1 MSSTEI
7 GPVKTEQPT
16 KMFQIFT
23 TIFKQTKMFF
33 PIAIFL
39 LGLIYFYTSKDQN
52 VLTYLVSS
60 IFFIMTYLI
69 SGKNIFYKL
78 LMFIGLTIVTQQ
90 YVINTSKTSTILP
103 LIYKVILV
111 KVLSEVLFT
120 IMDYMKLGKAT
131 KKFRPMITVILLGY
145 LTYSIFSSTDPIANL
160 ALLTV
165 VVTIGIGIIMFEV
178 FEMNAF
184 TTFLILWTLTI
195 CALGYM
201 IINLPIICKSIIK
214 KNVKSNS
221 GVSTATFL
229 MIIPLLIFSIALYET
244 RWYCV
249 NTVRQGGVSKYIFEY
264 KNTKKFLV
272 DLIISTTIYL
282 VVIGGIFIANTYM
295 NYSSDFKKGEGVIGY
310 IKRNFKKV
318 IKNKMNILIIVAL
331 FFPIFSFYFTNDY
344 KSNKRWTMK
353 LDD

>member
-1 MSSTEI
+1 MSATEVA
-7 GPVKTEQPT
+7 PVKTEQPT

-23 TIFKQTKMFF
+23 TIFKKTKMFF
-33 PIAIFL
+33 PITLFL
-39 LGLIYFYTSKDQN
+39 VGLIYFYTAKYQN

-90 YVINTSKTSTILP
+90 YVINTSKTSTIIP
-103 LIYKVILV
+103 LIYKVILF
-111 KVLSEVLFT
+111 KILSEVLFT

-131 KKFRPMITVILLGY
+131 KKFRPMMTVILVGY
-145 LTYSIFSSTDPIANL
+145 LIFSIFSSTDPVANL
-160 ALLTV
+160 ALLTG
-165 VVTIGIGIIMFEV
+165 VVTIGTSIIMLEV

-195 CALGYM
+195 CALAYM
-201 IINLPIICKSIIK
+201 IVNLPIICKAILK

-221 GVSTATFL
+221 GLSTATFL
-229 MIIPLLIFSIALYET
+229 IIIPMLIFSIALYET

-249 NTVRQGGVSKYIFEY
+249 NTVRKGGVSKYIFEY
-264 KNTKKFLV
+264 KNIKKYLV
-272 DLIISTTIYL
+272 DLVISTVLYL
-282 VVIGGIFIANTYM
+282 IVICGVFIVNTYM
-295 NYSSDFKKGEGVIGY
+295 NYSYDFKKNEGVIGY
-310 IKRNFKKV
+310 IKRNFTKV
-318 IKNKMNILIIVAL
+318 ITGKMNIIIIVAL
-331 FFPIFSFYFTNDY
+331 FFPLFGFYFTNDY
-344 KSNKRWTMK
+344 KTNKRWTMK

>member
-1 MSSTEI
+1 
-7 GPVKTEQPT
+7 
-16 KMFQIFT
+16 
-23 TIFKQTKMFF
+23 
-33 PIAIFL
+33 
-39 LGLIYFYTSKDQN
+39 
-52 VLTYLVSS
+52 
-60 IFFIMTYLI
+60 LI

-103 LIYKVILV
+103 LIYKVILF

-160 ALLTV
+160 ALLTA
-165 VVTIGIGIIMFEV
+165 VVTIGLGIIMFEV
-178 FEMNAF
+178 FEMNIF
-184 TTFLILWTLTI
+184 TSFLVLWSLTI
-195 CALGYM
+195 CALAYM

-214 KNVKSNS
+214 QNVKSNS

-249 NTVRQGGVSKYIFEY
+249 NTVRKGGVSKYI
-264 KNTKKFLV
+264 
-272 DLIISTTIYL
+272 
-282 VVIGGIFIANTYM
+282 
-295 NYSSDFKKGEGVIGY
+295 
-310 IKRNFKKV
+310 
-318 IKNKMNILIIVAL
+318 
-331 FFPIFSFYFTNDY
+331 
-344 KSNKRWTMK
+344 
-353 LDD
+353 